1 MGRRHGL
8 KVKYQN
14 SKSRQLDVSTST
26 TATVLPISLPLELC
40 NVDTLPAL
48 QAQLEHLSLP
58 AQWFSSPVSES
69 IHQLF
74 KINASAAQVSLS
86 VQINSQLNWTAVTV
100 AGNNI
105 SADFFSQSEFDADT
119 KLVSSQQALHLL
131 SYLDKCQLCIGNT
144 DEKFLCLNKNDTT
157 PGTYNFSLKH

>member
-1 MGRRHGL
+1 M
-8 KVKYQN
+8 
-14 SKSRQLDVSTST
+14 
-26 TATVLPISLPLELC
+26 LPISLPLELC

-86 VQINSQLNWTAVTV
+86 VQINSQLNWTVTV

-105 SADFFSQSEFDADT
+105 SADFFSRSEFDADT
-119 KLVSSQQALHLL
+119 KLVSSQQALH
-131 SYLDKCQLCIGNT
+131 
-144 DEKFLCLNKNDTT
+144 
-157 PGTYNFSLKH
+157 